1 MGDEHTSGAG
11 GRADKWSRGKSKGG
25 QRAGAESRR
34 EHPSRSPS
42 NNEQGL
48 EGATWSQGLGLG
60 LGGGHTWGALPLLT
74 TRRRS
79 AFTGTGI
86 TRFLAALQILAK
98 DPLTVHTG
106 AARGQGDAR
115 AQGSGMQTPPGVRVS
130 HSWLLPHCALVLHT
144 GLTSCLTH
152 WKQPSFLPHTKPW
165 EQGWEQ
171 GWVRGGAWSA
181 VGARGPAPATTL
193 VGAVPVRQRCGG
205 GCSRR
210 QGAARLLAR
219 RPPRPLGESQ
229 PCLGLGP
236 GPTTQ
241 PKPKGV
247 RRRRP
252 GTHRAASEDADLGA
266 DGAARLA
273 VVDAH
278 AARKVELVAA
288 DALGCR
294 RGADGTRCVGGTG
307 WQGRRMGHMRRFRRV
322 LAPQPGQATPPLPC
336 RPPAC
341 ATTQGRAV
349 PAAGG
354 AHLRARPPWLLR
366 WGGTSARSPRCT
378 AHISPWAAVA
388 AAGGA

>member
-1 MGDEHTSGAG
+1 MVEGRSGELRGAEQGVGDEHTSGAG

-152 WKQPSFLPHTKPW
+152 WKQPSFLPHTKPGLQVKMQTW
-165 EQGWEQ
+165 GQTAQRGWPLSTRTPHAKLSLLQ
-171 GWVRGGAWSA
+171 QMLLAAGAAALAAA
-181 VGARGPAPATTL
+181 VG
-193 VGAVPVRQRCGG
+193 
-205 GCSRR
+205 
-210 QGAARLLAR
+210 
-219 RPPRPLGESQ
+219 
-229 PCLGLGP
+229 
-236 GPTTQ
+236 
-241 PKPKGV
+241 
-247 RRRRP
+247 
-252 GTHRAASEDADLGA
+252 
-266 DGAARLA
+266 
-273 VVDAH
+273 
-278 AARKVELVAA
+278 
-288 DALGCR
+288 
-294 RGADGTRCVGGTG
+294 
-307 WQGRRMGHMRRFRRV
+307 
-322 LAPQPGQATPPLPC
+322 
-336 RPPAC
+336 
-341 ATTQGRAV
+341 
-349 PAAGG
+349 
-354 AHLRARPPWLLR
+354 
-366 WGGTSARSPRCT
+366 
-378 AHISPWAAVA
+378 
-388 AAGGA
+388 